1 MKRTLFLAL
10 LFSCCSGA
18 MAAHVFATRAVIKPQ
33 QQQQRR
39 SSHARKVSS
48 KSAQAKPVA
57 VRELSLPELKK
68 LLARDQTSTQA
79 ARPLLVN
86 FWATWCEPCREE
98 FPDLVRIDKDYK
110 ARGLEFIVVSLDDVE
125 ELNKGVPQFLREMR
139 ATMPAYLLNTPDQE
153 AAMNAVDPQWS
164 GALPATFLFDG
175 KNQIVFKRMK
185 RISEAELRAAIEKTL
200 VKQKSEVRSQKKSTP
215 QRNSAA
221 IFSTN

>member
-10 LFSCCSGA
+10 LFSCGGGA
-18 MAAHVFATRAVIKPQ
+18 MAAPHVFATRAATAP
-33 QQQQRR
+33 QQQRR
-39 SSHARKVSS
+39 SSHARKVSP
-48 KSAQAKPVA
+48 KTAQAKPVV